1 MNRKKIMIVEDE
13 VIFGI
18 DLIEKLENFGYQP
31 DPNVIRY
38 GEDVMDAAQKTKPDL
53 ILMDINLKGEMD
65 GTQAA
70 VSIQNNLNIPVI
82 FLTAFSDRD
91 TLNNAKKA
99 VPYAFLKKPIKLED
113 LKITLE
119 IGLYKAKIEKQ
130 LKEKVIELQ
139 EALDNIK
146 ILKGL
151 IPICSNCKSIRDDQ
165 GYWNNLESY
174 IQNHSEA
181 LFSHSMC
188 PSCMEKCYGDEDW
201 YIEMQIQKGLN
212 RKKDNGGKK

>member
-1 MNRKKIMIVEDE
+1 MIQKKIMIVEDE

-18 DLIEKLENFGYQP
+18 DLIEKLENLGYQP

-65 GTQAA
+65 GAQAA
-70 VSIQNNLNIPVI
+70 LLVQDKNIPVI
-82 FLTAFSDRD
+82 FLTAFSDRE

-99 VPYAFLKKPIKLED
+99 APYAFLKKPVKLED

-119 IGLYKAKIEKQ
+119 IGLYKAKMEKQ
-130 LKEKVIELQ
+130 LKEKVLELQ

-151 IPICSNCKSIRDDQ
+151 IPICSNCKNIRDD
-165 GYWNNLESY
+165 
-174 IQNHSEA
+174 
-181 LFSHSMC
+181 
-188 PSCMEKCYGDEDW
+188 
-201 YIEMQIQKGLN
+201 KG
-212 RKKDNGGKK
+212 

>member
-18 DLIEKLENFGYQP
+18 DLIEKLKNLGYQP

-38 GEDVMDAAQKTKPDL
+38 GENVMDAAKKTKPDL

-65 GTQAA
+65 GIQAA
-70 VSIQNNLNIPVI
+70 VSIQDNLNIPVI
-82 FLTAFSDRD
+82 FLTAFSDKE

-99 VPYAFLKKPIKLED
+99 GPYAFLKKPIKLED
-113 LKITLE
+113 LKITIE
-119 IGLYKAKIEKQ
+119 IGLYKAKMENQ
-130 LKEKVIELQ
+130 LKEKVLELQ

-188 PSCMEKCYGDEDW
+188 PSCMEECYGDEDW
-201 YIEMQIQKGLN
+201 YIEMQ
-212 RKKDNGGKK
+212 RKKKLNKKKDSKK

>member
-1 MNRKKIMIVEDE
+1 MKRKKIMIVEDE

-18 DLIEKLENFGYQP
+18 DLIEKLEKLGYQP

-38 GEDVMDAAQKTKPDL
+38 GKDVMDAAQKSKPDL
-53 ILMDINLKGEMD
+53 ILMDINLKGEID
-65 GTQAA
+65 GIQAA
-70 VSIQNNLNIPVI
+70 LSVQDNLNIPVI
-82 FLTAFSDRD
+82 FLTAFSDKKTLRD
-91 TLNNAKKA
+91 AKKA
-99 VPYAFLKKPIKLED
+99 GPYAFLKKPVMLEN

-119 IGLYKAKIEKQ
+119 IALYKAKIENR
-130 LKEKVIELQ
+130 LKEKVMELQ

-146 ILKGL
+146 TLKGL
-151 IPICSNCKSIRDDQ
+151 IPICSNCKNIRDDK

-188 PSCMEKCYGDEDW
+188 PTCMEECYGGEEW
-201 YIEMQIQKGLN
+201 YIEMKQERSKK
-212 RKKDNGGKK
+212 KKDRG

>member
-18 DLIEKLENFGYQP
+18 DLIEKLKTLGYQP

-38 GEDVMDAAQKTKPDL
+38 GEDVMDVARKTKPNL
-53 ILMDINLKGEMD
+53 ILMDINLKGKMD
-65 GTQAA
+65 GIQAA
-70 VSIQNNLNIPVI
+70 VSIQDNFDIPVI
-82 FLTAFSDRD
+82 FLTAFSDRE
-91 TLNNAKKA
+91 TLKNAKKA

-113 LKITLE
+113 LKIALE
-119 IGLYKAKIEKQ
+119 ISLYKADMEKQ

-139 EALDNIK
+139 EALDNNK
-146 ILKGL
+146 TLKGL
-151 IPICSNCKSIRDDQ
+151 IPICAKCKNIRDDK
-165 GYWNNLESY
+165 GYWNKLESY

-188 PSCMEKCYGDEDW
+188 PNCMDESYGGEDW
-201 YIEMQIQKGLN
+201 YVEMQKERN
-212 RKKDNGGKK
+212 NKNNSGGEI